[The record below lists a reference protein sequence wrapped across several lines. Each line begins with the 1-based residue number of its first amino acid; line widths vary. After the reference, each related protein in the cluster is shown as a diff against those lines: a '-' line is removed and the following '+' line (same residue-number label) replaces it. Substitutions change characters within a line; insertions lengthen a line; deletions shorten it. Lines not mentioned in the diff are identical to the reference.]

1 MKNEVGFFGGSFD
14 PIHFGHINLAL
25 AMLETHGLKE
35 ILFCPAFCSPF
46 KLESPPLASPQ
57 DRLAML
63 KAALKE
69 IPQFKVLSIEIDRG
83 GPSYTIDT
91 LTELQKKGNQLRLIL
106 SGEAA
111 AHFDRWKEAEALIRL
126 APPLVGTRRGGS
138 SENLPEKFKKGLT
151 PTRVLEISSTEIRE
165 RIKQK
170 LYCGHL
176 VPAKALDYIH
186 ANQLYS

>member
-1 MKNEVGFFGGSFD
+1 M
-14 PIHFGHINLAL
+14 
-25 AMLETHGLKE
+25 
-35 ILFCPAFCSPF
+35 
-46 KLESPPLASPQ
+46 ASPQ

-69 IPQFKVLSIEIDRG
+69 IPHFRVISLEIDRG

-91 LTELQKKGNQLRLIL
+91 LSALQQEGLNLRLIL

-111 AHFDRWKEAEALIRL
+111 AHLDSWKEAESLIRL
-126 APPLVGTRRGGS
+126 APPLIGARYGVS
-138 SENLPEKFKKGLT
+138 LDNLPEKIKKGLT
-151 PTRVLEISSTEIRE
+151 PTKVMEISSTEIRE
-165 RIKQK
+165 RLKKK

-186 ANQLYS
+186 AHKLYC